1 MLFRKEKKYFMLLR
15 FIIFFGIL
23 GFAFGYTIPLII
35 VAASHIDETNY
46 MGAGMMVVMTSNTG
60 PIGMKVGAAIGIFIW
75 FLGKK
80 NFINNGWLKIE
91 RVGLIIIGTTTL
103 ITAIFFDPYIKDFDD
118 ISQRFKERLNHNI
131 NDTSDIK
138 KMHKD
143 IHSLVVHS
151 LTDDDIKK
159 LLIFQEL
166 RFLTIQY
173 SRDGK
178 KQKITDEG
186 LKYLS
191 DLPNLVSLEI
201 RGHNQITNDG
211 LKYISSIKT
220 LKWLK
225 LLELDNI
232 TDEGLKYLPNSPNLA
247 SLFISGCNQITDDGL
262 KHISNIKTLEK
273 LWLWELDN
281 ITDEGIKYLPNLPN
295 LASLYIDHCNQI
307 TDDGL
312 KHISNIKTLEKLRL
326 RELDNITDE
335 GLRYISKLDK
345 LETFDLH
352 NCKNTT
358 SNGIKQIKH
367 ILIKY

>member
-46 MGAGMMVVMTSNTG
+46 IGAGMMVVMTSNTG

-91 RVGLIIIGTTTL
+91 HVGLIIIGTTTL

-201 RGHNQITNDG
+201 RGQNQITNDG
-211 LKYISSIKT
+211 LKYISNIKT

-232 TDEGLKYLPNSPNLA
+232 TDEGLKYLPNLVSLFISDCNQITNDGLKHISKIKTLEKLWLWDLDNITDEGIKYLPYLPNLT
-247 SLFISGCNQITDDGL
+247 SLLISGCNQITDDGL
-262 KHISNIKTLEK
+262 KHVSNIKTLEK
-273 LWLWELDN
+273 LELWDLDN
-281 ITDEGIKYLPNLPN
+281 I
-295 LASLYIDHCNQI
+295 S
-307 TDDGL
+307 
-312 KHISNIKTLEKLRL
+312 
-326 RELDNITDE
+326 DE
-335 GLRYISKLDK
+335 GLVYISKLDK
-345 LETFDLH
+345 LETFELR
-352 NCKNTT
+352 NCNNTT
-358 SNGIKQIKH
+358 SKGIKQIKH
-367 ILIKY
+367 ILKKY